1 MHVRVSDAS
10 TILVPSTH
18 HFRYDA
24 TAPWWWWQAR
34 PSDIVDCTETTTMFI
49 LAPFLLVA
57 GIGFLCW
64 FFFTVAVFALPCATG
79 LMAALWA
86 FDTGAGLPGAII
98 IGFVAGA
105 ATFILGQI
113 AFACVPWGWLRL
125 LIVLLYTVPAIIMGY
140 STTHGIAQMMMPSAA
155 WQFFFSVIGAI
166 AVGITA
172 FIRFTAVAPP
182 GPSGGS
188 VARV

>member
-1 MHVRVSDAS
+1 
-10 TILVPSTH
+10 
-18 HFRYDA
+18 
-24 TAPWWWWQAR
+24 
-34 PSDIVDCTETTTMFI
+34 MFI
-49 LAPFLLVA
+49 LAPFLFVA

-64 FFFTVAVFALPCATG
+64 FFFTVAVFALPCAAG

-86 FDTGAGLPGAII
+86 FDTGAGLLGAVI

-113 AFACVPWGWLRL
+113 AFACVPWAWLRL

-140 STTHGIAQMMMPSAA
+140 STTHGIAQMMMPSVA

-182 GPSGGS
+182 GPSGGNI
-188 VARV
+188 ARV